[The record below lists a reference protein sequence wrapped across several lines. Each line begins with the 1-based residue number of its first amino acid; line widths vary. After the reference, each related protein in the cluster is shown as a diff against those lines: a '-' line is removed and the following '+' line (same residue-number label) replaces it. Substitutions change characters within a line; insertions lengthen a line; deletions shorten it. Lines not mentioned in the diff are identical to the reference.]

1 MSIGRKIKRAIT
13 GPMNKIKEGILKPIK
28 VVLELIMKIIKMF
41 KSFVQSIFLYIKCVI
56 KLMVNF
62 HKCVW
67 YYILDAFKY
76 LILTVV
82 LFFVV
87 TIAGLCGYNT
97 SKAARGVHR
106 IFGRAKYS
114 NGIMNDCYRCKP
126 KGDAKTPG
134 IFDMLKKML
143 AEQFSPASK
152 DEPFSFFTLFLFCI
166 IGYFIGLFIVR
177 FFYDRNTRVNVFTSS
192 ITTITGIILLFLFI
206 MIAVFIYEASS
217 GKDADMDGDTKDDEG
232 DSKKKR
238 RKNTGFSFMYV
249 MIIFLTLMS
258 ILFGLYV
265 LMKKITS

>member
-1 MSIGRKIKRAIT
+1 MGIVGKIKRGIT

-62 HKCVW
+62 HKCIW
-67 YYILDAFKY
+67 YYIMDACKY
-76 LILTVV
+76 LLLTVL

-97 SKAARGVHR
+97 RKAARQLHNV
-106 IFGRAKYS
+106 FGRAKYS

-126 KGDAKTPG
+126 KGDKKSPG
-134 IFDMLKKML
+134 IFDMIKKML
-143 AEQFSPASK
+143 ADQFSPASK

-166 IGYFIGLFIVR
+166 IGFFIGL
-177 FFYDRNTRVNVFTSS
+177 TRVIVFTSS

-206 MIAVFIYEASS
+206 MIAVFIYDVSS
-217 GKDADMDGDTKDDEG
+217 GKDADMDGDTKDDEE
-232 DSKKKR
+232 DSKRKR
-238 RKNTGFSFMYV
+238 RKKTGFSFMYR
-249 MIIFLTLMS
+249 MIIFLILMS
-258 ILFGLYV
+258 VLFGLYI
-265 LMKKITS
+265 LKNMITSS